1 MTEAILAI
9 EAEAGSL
16 HHTQTGCKW
25 CAVIAETARQQASG
39 ASLTNDRCVHHYGNL
54 TYDCTCIADHRADG
68 AQQERERL
76 RTAFATYWDW
86 LITQRAYGN
95 GGGWG
100 EAAMLKVS
108 TLLAEPSDE

>member
-1 MTEAILAI
+1 MNELDDVRKVRLTKKLMDEMASRDLSGNRVIWSWGEPDGEGFYSPSATLDLSDNLA
-9 EAEAGSL
+9 EVA
-16 HHTQTGCKW
+16 
-25 CAVIAETARQQASG
+25 
-39 ASLTNDRCVHHYGNL
+39 
-54 TYDCTCIADHRADG
+54 

-108 TLLAEPSDE
+108 TLLAEPSDG